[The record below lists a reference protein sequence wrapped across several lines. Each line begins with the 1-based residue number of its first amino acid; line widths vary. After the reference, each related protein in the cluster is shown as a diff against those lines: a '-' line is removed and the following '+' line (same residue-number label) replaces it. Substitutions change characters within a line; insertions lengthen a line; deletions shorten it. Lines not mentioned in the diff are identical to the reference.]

1 MNNLPPSPRPAPT
14 DTALDA
20 LAWAGGAG
28 VGAAVVRAAR
38 ARRRQRLVRRTLGA
52 VSLVAVIAVGV
63 LALRPRESAPPAA
76 PSVVARGV
84 ETRTLADG
92 SVVELRAGAALDVEF
107 SAGERRVTLR
117 AGEAHFAV
125 QKDAARPFV
134 VVASGVRVR
143 AVGTAFAVD
152 LGASRVEVIVTEG
165 TVAVTPAESAAPP
178 ALVDAGRRAVV
189 ALAEP
194 APTPRVTAVPAADLA
209 ARLAWRVPLL
219 EFNGTALAE
228 AVALFNRHA
237 AAPLALDP
245 ALGALRLSGTIRAD
259 DTDTLL
265 LLLRNEFGLVTKR
278 RADGVLAIRRP

>member
-52 VSLVAVIAVGV
+52 VSIVAVLAVGV

-107 SAGERRVTLR
+107 SAGERRVMLR

-125 QKDAARPFV
+125 RWDLKTLQLAHAHDRAIHRHFV
-134 VVASGVRVR
+134 DFHTLSAWACCAEQMICGAGRIGDRYVAGGDINACRRRRGCCVSR
-143 AVGTAFAVD
+143 AV
-152 LGASRVEVIVTEG
+152 
-165 TVAVTPAESAAPP
+165 
-178 ALVDAGRRAVV
+178 RR
-189 ALAEP
+189 
-194 APTPRVTAVPAADLA
+194 
-209 ARLAWRVPLL
+209 
-219 EFNGTALAE
+219 G
-228 AVALFNRHA
+228 
-237 AAPLALDP
+237 
-245 ALGALRLSGTIRAD
+245 
-259 DTDTLL
+259 
-265 LLLRNEFGLVTKR
+265 KR
-278 RADGVLAIRRP
+278 TSTS